1 MWNEGT
7 AYRCSAKPFDKSP
20 FITYRSVGF
29 KPNLTGEAARIL
41 RTARFP
47 GTAPMAARPGAEM
60 KNATVR
66 EYWQSNEESSAGAL
80 TRFKNYVR

>member
-7 AYRCSAKPFDKSP
+7 AGRGPAKPFDKSP
-20 FITYRSVGF
+20 FITYRSVGS
-29 KPNLTGEAARIL
+29 KPNLTGEAAQIL

-47 GTAPMAARPGAEM
+47 GTALMAARPGAEM
-60 KNATVR
+60 KHATVR
-66 EYWQSNEESSAGAL
+66 EYWKSNEASSAGAL